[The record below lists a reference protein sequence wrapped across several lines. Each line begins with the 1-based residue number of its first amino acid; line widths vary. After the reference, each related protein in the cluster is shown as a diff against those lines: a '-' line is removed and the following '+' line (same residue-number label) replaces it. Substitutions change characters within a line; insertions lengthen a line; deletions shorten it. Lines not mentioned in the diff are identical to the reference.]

1 MTMSSDLSEKS
12 LEATLVAGLV
22 SSGWTQTDTSG
33 FDAAYGIDLGQL
45 IAFLDSTQP
54 KLVETLDIRGTSNTR
69 LKALARI
76 QGEITRRGIID
87 VLRKGIE
94 HEQHHIDLFYGT
106 PSQGNTKASERY
118 ALNRFTVVRQL
129 HFSPSATALSLDV
142 CLFINGLPVL
152 TFELKNS
159 LTKQTYND
167 AIRQFQNDRDPK
179 ELLFTFKRAIAHF
192 AVDDA
197 EAWFTTK
204 LEGKASWFLP
214 FNQGVNDG
222 AGNPVNPSGL
232 KTAYLWQSILTRD
245 GLTDIIEN
253 YAQTLTETDKKSD
266 KKREK
271 QVFPRFHQLD
281 VVRKL
286 LADVRKHGCGRR
298 YLVEHSAGSGKS
310 NSIAWLTHQLV
321 RLERPDE
328 AGTLRPV
335 FDTVIVAT
343 DRRLLDQQIQQTIK
357 SFAQVG
363 ATIKHA
369 ESSADLREAIQAGV
383 KVIVTT
389 VQKFPFVLAEIGEE
403 HRDQHFAIV
412 IDEAHSSQGG
422 KTSRAL
428 TQALST
434 SQVES
439 ALAANL
445 PEHADHELAL
455 DDTIDGDGDADE
467 VQDLINQAMASRK
480 MAVNASYFA
489 FTATPKNKTLEMF
502 GTPVPLPD
510 GKTQFVPFHT
520 YTMKQAVEEGFI
532 LDVLKSYTPVQSYY
546 RLVKTVSADP
556 EFDRMRAQKK
566 LRAYVEGNQ
575 HAVNVKAHIMVDHFL
590 EQVIALRKIGGEA
603 RGMVVTGSIRRAMQ
617 YFTAIEAYLE
627 EIGTPYKAIVAFSGE
642 HEFGGKK
649 VTEASMNGFPSSE
662 IPERIKTDP
671 YRILV
676 CADKFQTGYD
686 EPLLHTMYVDKML
699 SGVKAVQTLSRLN
712 RAHPKKHDVFVLDFQ
727 NDVDTIRDSFAPFY
741 RTTILSSAT
750 DANKLHD
757 LKTNLDDADVYTQ
770 EQVESFVAAY
780 LKGADREQL
789 DPVLD
794 ACVVTYKA
802 TLDEDEQVTFKGSAK
817 SFCRTYDFLA
827 SILTYS
833 NPGWEKLSIFLN
845 FLVSKLPAPVE
856 PDASKGILETIDM
869 DSYRAEKQAAVKVL
883 LPDENGLIEP
893 VPAGAGGRKPEP
905 EIDRLSNILK
915 TFNDLFGHFKWVDAD
930 RITKLIASDIPEK
943 VKGDKQYVNARK
955 NSDKANARIESDKA
969 LQRII
974 VALMKD
980 DTELFKQFQD
990 NPEFRR
996 WLSETVFD
1004 MTYDEVA

>member
-1 MTMSSDLSEKS
+1 MSSDLSEKS

-22 SSGWTQTDTSG
+22 SSGWTQTDTKG
-33 FDAAYGIDLGQL
+33 FDAAYGLDLGQL
-45 IAFLDSTQP
+45 IAFLDATQP
-54 KLVETLDIRGTSNTR
+54 KLVEALDLRGSSNTR

-76 QGEITRRGIID
+76 QGEITRRGIVD

-106 PSQGNTKASERY
+106 PSPGNTQAAERY

-129 HFSPSATALSLDV
+129 HFSPSATALSVDV
-142 CLFINGLPVL
+142 CLLINGLPVV

-167 AIRQFQNDRDPK
+167 AIRQYQNDRDPK
-179 ELLFTFKRAIAHF
+179 ELLFGFKRAIAHF

-222 AGNPVNPSGL
+222 AGNPVNPNGM

-245 GLTDIIEN
+245 GLTDIFEN
-253 YAQTLTETDKKSD
+253 YAQTLTETDNKSG
-266 KKREK
+266 KKREA

-286 LADVRKHGCGRR
+286 LVDVRTHGCGRR

-343 DRRLLDQQIQQTIK
+343 DRRVLDQQIQQTIK

-363 ATIKHA
+363 ATVKHA
-369 ESSADLREAIQAGV
+369 ESSADLREAIQVGV

-389 VQKFPFVLAEIGEE
+389 VQKFPFVLAEIGDE
-403 HRDQHFAIV
+403 HRDRHFAIV

-434 SQVES
+434 SPVEG
-439 ALAANL
+439 ALGENL
-445 PEHADHELAL
+445 VAHADQQLAL
-455 DDTIDGDGDADE
+455 DDTLDEDGDVDE

-480 MAVNASYFA
+480 MADNASYFA

-502 GTPVPLPD
+502 GTPVLGPD
-510 GKTQFVPFHT
+510 GETQFEPFHT

-546 RLVKTVSADP
+546 RLVKTVSGDP
-556 EFDRMRAQKK
+556 EFDSKRAQKK

-590 EQVIALRKIGGEA
+590 DQVIALRKIGGEA

-617 YFTAIEAYLE
+617 YFTAISAYWE
-627 EIGTPYKAIVAFSGE
+627 EIGSPYKAIVAFSGE

-649 VTEASMNGFPSSE
+649 VTEALMNGFPSSE
-662 IPERIKTDP
+662 IPDRIKTDP
-671 YRILV
+671 YRLLV

-727 NDVDTIRDSFAPFY
+727 NDVDTIRDAFAPFY

-757 LKTNLDDADVYTQ
+757 LKTTLDDAEVYAQ
-770 EQVESFVAAY
+770 EQVEAFVAAY

-794 ACVVTYKA
+794 ACVATYKA
-802 TLDEDEQVTFKGSAK
+802 NLDEDEQVTFKGSAK

-827 SILTYS
+827 SILPYS

-905 EIDRLSNILK
+905 EMDKLSNILK
-915 TFNDLFGHFKWVDAD
+915 TFNDLFGHIKWVDAD

-955 NSDKANARIESDKA
+955 NSDKANARIESDNA
-969 LQRII
+969 LQRVI

-980 DTELFKQFQD
+980 DTELFKQFMD

-1004 MTYDEVA
+1004 MTYEDAA